1 MTPPI
6 ELPDD
11 RRLGPPP
18 GWLVLL
24 AAFVL
29 GAGVGN
35 FYGRLLHP
43 FGLLTGTLLA
53 FVVFGW
59 RILAPRR

>member
-18 GWLVLL
+18 DWLVFL

-29 GAGVGN
+29 GTGVGN

-43 FGLLTGTLLA
+43 LGVLAATLLA

-59 RILAPRR
+59 RIITPRR